1 MTAGEPAE
9 DALGSLDAL
18 VLRGTLLLIVLRP
31 GGPWQVRLGLL
42 MVAGAALLKPRLIHS
57 AWLWL
62 GLALVAGARLFLD
75 WPLPDNH
82 LYLLAYWCLA
92 LGLAL
97 LSPHPRAAARLSAR
111 LLIGGAFACAVLW
124 KAFLSPDFL
133 DGRFFRVTLLTD
145 PRLSHVALL
154 LGGLS
159 EAELQENRQALAPW
173 PPDVEPL
180 DPPRP
185 FEPPPLRR
193 LATALTWA
201 TIALEAV
208 IAVGFLAP
216 LRPPWT
222 AVRHASL
229 LGFCVAAYALAPVAG
244 FAWLLILMGL
254 AALQEPDL
262 WVRRAYIATAALVLV
277 WAELPWARLAR
288 ELVGGIRMIP

>member
-1 MTAGEPAE
+1 MKAAEPV
-9 DALGSLDAL
+9 DDSPPGLDAL

-31 GGPWQVRLGLL
+31 GGPWQIRLGLL
-42 MVAGAALLKPRLIHS
+42 MAAGAALLNPRMIQS
-57 AWLWL
+57 SWLWL

-97 LSPHPRAAARLSAR
+97 RSPYPRDAARLSAR
-111 LLIGGAFACAVLW
+111 LLIGGAFAFAVLW
-124 KAFLSPDFL
+124 KAFLAPDFL
-133 DGRFFRVTLLTD
+133 DDRFFRVTLLND
-145 PRLSHVALL
+145 PRLSHAALL

-159 EAELQENRQALAPW
+159 QDELQESRQALAPW

-193 LATALTWA
+193 LATILTWA

-208 IAVGFLAP
+208 IAVGFMAP

-222 AVRHASL
+222 VVRHVSL

-244 FAWLLILMGL
+244 FAWLLLIMGL
-254 AALQEPDL
+254 AVLQEPAP

-288 ELVGGIRMIP
+288 ALAGA